1 MKNFQTLLISIIALL
16 SGGATVFS
24 FAPFYH
30 YYLAPLLFLVL
41 LVLYYYFPRHRSL
54 YTYLWAFAA
63 FFGQCYWIHTALTV
77 FGGIPEG
84 IALFSTLLLPLFLA
98 LFPLT
103 ASFLARLIHW
113 PIAYETLVAF
123 PITWILCDFARSHF
137 WSGFGWG
144 TLGYSQA
151 AVSPLAGYAPV
162 GGVLLV
168 SLAVVITAALLLG
181 IWIVRRS
188 PLHLSELVLAL
199 IFVALGGEG
208 LKHVSFTRKTGEI
221 SRIALVQPNI
231 PQEAKFN
238 SRLLD
243 HYVEG
248 FLNLIDQY
256 PGVDILLFPETSIP
270 AIWENLSPS
279 VRQAFTKG
287 AQKNNTAL
295 ALGLFKLNPETHHV
309 FNALIVIDPQERAAH
324 PGTQLPFY
332 AKHHLVPFGET
343 PLFPALTHF
352 IFTAL
357 NLDFSP
363 IDSGKESQGPFKMAH
378 QWMAFNICYEE
389 LFGDELISG
398 ARDSTLIA
406 NGANM
411 AWYGSSY
418 AMDQQLQ
425 QAQMRAMELGRY
437 LVRATNTGYSAII
450 DHKGHILQKVARD
463 HFGVLVD
470 TIPGFQGETPYMRLG
485 GDTPCAIFLL
495 VIYLVLFFIRP
506 SFKSVN

>member
-1 MKNFQTLLISIIALL
+1 MKISRTVLISISALL

-41 LVLYYYFPRHRSL
+41 LILYYYFPRHRSL
-54 YTYLWAFAA
+54 YTYLWAAAA

-77 FGGIPEG
+77 FGGISEG
-84 IALFSTLLLPLFLA
+84 IALFFTLLLPLFLA

-103 ASFLARLIHW
+103 ASFLARLTHW
-113 PIAYETLVAF
+113 PIAYETFVAF
-123 PITWILCDFARSHF
+123 PIAWILCDFARSHF

-144 TLGYSQA
+144 ALGYSQA
-151 AVSPLAGYAPV
+151 ANSPLAGYALL

-168 SLAVVITAALLLG
+168 SLAVVITAVLLLG
-181 IWIVRRS
+181 IWIARRS
-188 PLHLSELVLAL
+188 PIRLSVLVLAL
-199 IFVALGGEG
+199 TLVALGGEG
-208 LKHVSFTRKTGEI
+208 LKYIPFTKKTGEI

-238 SRLLD
+238 NMLLN

-248 FLNLIDQY
+248 FLSLINQY
-256 PGVDILLFPETSIP
+256 PTVDILLFPETSIP
-270 AIWENLSPS
+270 TTWENLPLSI
-279 VRQAFTKG
+279 RQAFITA

-309 FNALIVIDPQERAAH
+309 FNALIGIDPQERGSD
-324 PGTQLPFY
+324 PGTKLPFY

-343 PLFPALTHF
+343 PFFPALTHF

-357 NLDFSP
+357 NLNFSP
-363 IDSGKESQGPFKMAH
+363 IDPGQENQTPSKMAN
-378 QWMAFNICYEE
+378 QWVAFNICYEE

-398 ARDSTLIA
+398 AKNATLIA

-437 LVRATNTGYSAII
+437 VVRSTNTGYSAII
-450 DHKGHILQKVARD
+450 DNKGHILQKVPRD
-463 HFGVLVD
+463 RFGVLVA
-470 TIPGFQGETPYMRLG
+470 TVPGFQGETPYMKLG
-485 GDTPCAIFLL
+485 GSAPWATLL
-495 VIYLVLFFIRP
+495 LIIYLALFFIRP
-506 SFKSVN
+506 PFKHW

>member
-84 IALFSTLLLPLFLA
+84 IALFFTLLLPLFLA

-181 IWIVRRS
+181 IWIVRR
-188 PLHLSELVLAL
+188 
-199 IFVALGGEG
+199 
-208 LKHVSFTRKTGEI
+208 
-221 SRIALVQPNI
+221 
-231 PQEAKFN
+231 
-238 SRLLD
+238 
-243 HYVEG
+243 
-248 FLNLIDQY
+248 
-256 PGVDILLFPETSIP
+256 
-270 AIWENLSPS
+270 
-279 VRQAFTKG
+279 
-287 AQKNNTAL
+287 
-295 ALGLFKLNPETHHV
+295 
-309 FNALIVIDPQERAAH
+309 
-324 PGTQLPFY
+324 
-332 AKHHLVPFGET
+332 
-343 PLFPALTHF
+343 
-352 IFTAL
+352 
-357 NLDFSP
+357 
-363 IDSGKESQGPFKMAH
+363 
-378 QWMAFNICYEE
+378 
-389 LFGDELISG
+389 
-398 ARDSTLIA
+398 
-406 NGANM
+406 
-411 AWYGSSY
+411 
-418 AMDQQLQ
+418 
-425 QAQMRAMELGRY
+425 
-437 LVRATNTGYSAII
+437 
-450 DHKGHILQKVARD
+450 
-463 HFGVLVD
+463 
-470 TIPGFQGETPYMRLG
+470 
-485 GDTPCAIFLL
+485 
-495 VIYLVLFFIRP
+495 
-506 SFKSVN
+506 